1 MIMVFLDTNIV
12 MRYLLDDHKE
22 LSEKA
27 RQIIDSK
34 TDLFIC
40 DGVCAEIVYVLQKA
54 YLVEPEIIKQTI
66 SELLEKE
73 NVFVTN
79 KNVVKKSLE
88 IFASESLDYMDCF
101 LCAFNHLEGVAIETF
116 DIKLKKLLKPVQ

>member
-1 MIMVFLDTNIV
+1 
-12 MRYLLDDHKE
+12 
-22 LSEKA
+22 
-27 RQIIDSK
+27 
-34 TDLFIC
+34 
-40 DGVCAEIVYVLQKA
+40 VCSEIVYVLQKA

-79 KNVVKKSLE
+79 TNVVKKSLE

>member
-40 DGVCAEIVYVLQKA
+40 DGVCSEIVYVLKKA

-101 LCAFNHLEGVAIETF
+101 LCAFNHIEGVAIETF